1 MYDLV
6 IKNGHLIDPA
16 HGVDRACD
24 LGIAD
29 GHISQVGGAM
39 EGQEV
44 IDATGLIVCPGLI
57 DLHVHLREPGQ
68 EWKED
73 ILSGSRAAAAGGFTI
88 ICPMPNTAP
97 TNDNASVTRL
107 MLKRAELAP
116 VKVWPIGALTHGLRG
131 ETLADL
137 GELFE
142 TGCVAFSDDGR
153 GVQDGLVMRHAMEY
167 IRPFGVPVIIHA
179 QDDCLFDHGVMN
191 EGWRATELGLR
202 GICNAAEDM
211 HIDRDIRLCEI
222 TGTPLHVAHI
232 STRGGVDLV
241 RRAQIR
247 GLAVSAE
254 AAPHHFL
261 LTDEEMPAFDTHW
274 KMSPPLRSP
283 VDRDA
288 VRDAVI
294 DGTIAAIATDHA
306 PHAPEEK
313 ERPFDEA
320 PFGIIGL
327 ETCLPLSLSLV
338 RDHGMAMKDLV
349 ARLTSG
355 PAAILGIDAG
365 HLGPGAA
372 ADVTIFDPN
381 AAWTY
386 DSDRHFSKSRN
397 TPWEGQPMIGRA
409 VYTLVDGRVVYRK
422 GELVTA

>member
-6 IKNGHLIDPA
+6 IENGHLIDPA
-16 HGVDRACD
+16 HGIDRPCD
-24 LGIAD
+24 LGIQD
-29 GHISQVGGAM
+29 GRVAQVGGDM
-39 EGQEV
+39 EGRDI
-44 IDATGLIVCPGLI
+44 IDAAGLIVCPGLI

-73 ILSGSRAAAAGGFTI
+73 ILSGSRAAAAGGITT

-97 TNDNASVTRL
+97 TNDSASVTRL

-116 VKVWPIGALTHGLRG
+116 VKVKPIGALTHGLQG
-131 ETLADL
+131 EALADL

-167 IRPFGVPVIIHA
+167 LRPFGVPVIIHA

-202 GICNAAEDM
+202 GICNAAEDV
-211 HIDRDIRLCEI
+211 HIDRDIRLCEL

-241 RRAQIR
+241 RRAQAR

-254 AAPHHFL
+254 AAPHHLL
-261 LTDEEMPAFDTHW
+261 LTDEEMPPFDTHW

-283 VDRDA
+283 ADRDA

-338 RDHGMAMKDLV
+338 RDHGMTMSDLI

-355 PAAILGIDAG
+355 PAAILGIDTG
-365 HLGPGAA
+365 HVGPGAV
-372 ADVTIFDPN
+372 ADVTIFDPHTT
-381 AAWTY
+381 WTY

-397 TPWEGQPMIGRA
+397 TPWEGRPMVGRA
-409 VYTLVDGRVVYRK
+409 VYTLVDGRVVYRH

>member
-1 MYDLV
+1 MHDLV

-16 HGVDRACD
+16 HGVDHPCD
-24 LGIAD
+24 LGITD
-29 GHISQVGGAM
+29 GRVAQVGGGM
-39 EGQEV
+39 EGREV
-44 IDATGLIVCPGLI
+44 IDAAGLIVCPGLI

-73 ILSGSRAAAAGGFTI
+73 ILSGSQAAAAGGFTT
-88 ICPMPNTAP
+88 ICPMPNTVP

-116 VKVWPIGALTHGLRG
+116 VKVRPIGALTHGLKG
-131 ETLADL
+131 ETLSDL
-137 GELFE
+137 GELFD

-167 IRPFGVPVIIHA
+167 LHPFGVPVIIHA

-191 EGWRATELGLR
+191 EGWRSTELGLR
-202 GICNAAEDM
+202 GICNAAEEV

-241 RRAQIR
+241 RRAQAR
-247 GLAVSAE
+247 GLAVTAE

-261 LTDEEMPAFDTHW
+261 LTDEEMPDFDTHW

-283 VDRDA
+283 ADRDA

-338 RDHGMAMKDLV
+338 RDGGMAMKDLI

-355 PAAILGIDAG
+355 PATTLGIDAG
-365 HLGPGAA
+365 HLGPGAV
-372 ADVTIFDPN
+372 ADVIIFDPG

-386 DSDRHFSKSRN
+386 DSDHHFSKSRN
-397 TPWEGQPMIGRA
+397 TPWEGRPMIGRA
-409 VYTLVDGRVVYRK
+409 VYTLVDGRVVYRH
-422 GELVTA
+422 GELLTA

>member
-6 IKNGHLIDPA
+6 IKNGHLIDPT
-16 HGVDRACD
+16 HGIDRPCD

-29 GHISQVGGAM
+29 GRVAQVGGAM
-39 EGQEV
+39 EGRETL
-44 IDATGLIVCPGLI
+44 DAAGLVVCPGLI

-73 ILSGSRAAAAGGFTI
+73 ILSGSRAAAAGGFTT
-88 ICPMPNTAP
+88 ICPMPNTVP

-107 MLKRAELAP
+107 MLKRAEVAT
-116 VKVWPIGALTHGLRG
+116 VKVRPIGALTRGLQG

-137 GELFE
+137 GELFD

-167 IRPFGVPVIIHA
+167 LRPFGVPVIIHA

-202 GICNAAEDM
+202 GICNAAEEV
-211 HIDRDIRLCEI
+211 HIDRDIRLCEL
-222 TGTPLHVAHI
+222 TGTPLHVAHL

-241 RRAQIR
+241 RRAQVR
-247 GLAVSAE
+247 SLAVSAE

-261 LTDEEMPAFDTHW
+261 LSDAEMPAFDTHW
-274 KMSPPLRSP
+274 KMNPPLRSP
-283 VDRDA
+283 ADRDA
-288 VRDAVI
+288 VRAAVI

-327 ETCLPLSLSLV
+327 ETCLPLSLTLV
-338 RDHGMAMKDLV
+338 RDHGMAMRDLI

-365 HLGPGAA
+365 HLGPGAV
-372 ADVTIFDPN
+372 ADVTIFDPH
-381 AAWTY
+381 ATWTY
-386 DSDRHFSKSRN
+386 DSARHFSKSRN
-397 TPWEGQPMIGRA
+397 TPWEGQPMVGRA
-409 VYTLVDGRVVYRK
+409 VYTLVDGRVVYRH
-422 GELVTA
+422 GELVAA